1 MIEKVKL
8 PRDVAEVIERYR
20 GLGCTNEGFVHDH
33 IKSGIYHVQDAALS
47 GFNLDTLIRALYIG
61 YEVETTPEEKV
72 YEWFKA
78 MQLNKNSAVTHVAKS
93 NYDIMMTAGLQI
105 LECLGIK
112 IKGVND

>member
-33 IKSGIYHVQDAALS
+33 IKSGIYHAQDAALS

-61 YEVETTPEEKV
+61 YEVEEIPEDMLLRYYENLAEK
-72 YEWFKA
+72 YNGQIAIKA
-78 MQLNKNSAVTHVAKS
+78 ALN
-93 NYDIMMTAGLQI
+93 I
-105 LECLGIK
+105 LGIK
-112 IKGVND
+112 VKGVNDHG